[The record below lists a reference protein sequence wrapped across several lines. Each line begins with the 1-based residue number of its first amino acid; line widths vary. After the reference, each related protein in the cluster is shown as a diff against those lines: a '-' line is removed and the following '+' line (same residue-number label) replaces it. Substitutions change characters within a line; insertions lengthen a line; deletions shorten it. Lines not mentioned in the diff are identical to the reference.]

1 MVKIR
6 AITTGTKFVILLLWV
21 PGSAVVTIGFD
32 GVGME
37 GVVLCFSFLFVPARI
52 IFSWTGIS
60 KPPRKKASVSLL
72 DDVVV
77 V

>member
-1 MVKIR
+1 M
-6 AITTGTKFVILLLWV
+6 A
-21 PGSAVVTIGFD
+21 SIGFD
-32 GVGME
+32 GMGME